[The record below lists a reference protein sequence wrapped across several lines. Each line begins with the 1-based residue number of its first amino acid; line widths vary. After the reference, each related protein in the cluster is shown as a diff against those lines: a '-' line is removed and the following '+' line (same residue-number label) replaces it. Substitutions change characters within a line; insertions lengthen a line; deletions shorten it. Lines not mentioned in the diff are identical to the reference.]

1 MPSLWQPAARA
12 QLRARLAALR
22 PDATPQWGRMN
33 APQMLAHV
41 NDALRMATGDLPV
54 AARKLPV
61 RFPPLK
67 QLMIYVLPFPKGVP
81 TARELL
87 ARGDGAQFAQ
97 ETAAFPG
104 VLERF
109 ASWPAGTR
117 MPAHPAFGAL
127 TRRAWGVLAYRHVD
141 HHFRQFAV

>member
-1 MPSLWQPAARA
+1 MPSLWQPGVRA
-12 QLRARLAALR
+12 LLRARLATLR
-22 PDATPQWGRMN
+22 PDAPPQWGRMN

-54 AARKLPV
+54 APRKLLV
-61 RFPPLK
+61 RYPPLK
-67 QLMIYVLPFPKGVP
+67 QLLVYALPFPKGVA

-87 ARGDGAQFAQ
+87 ARIDGAQFER

-104 VLERF
+104 AMERF
-109 ASWPAGTR
+109 ASWPAGAR

-127 TRRAWGVLAYRHVD
+127 SRRAWGVLAYRHVD